1 MDQIYY
7 QSAISQA
14 KLIRTKEISAQ
25 ELLQLH
31 FERID
36 HVNPSINA
44 IVWQDREG
52 ALQLAKQL
60 DQEAAKG
67 EWRGPLHGVPITV
80 KDAFD
85 LVGSPSTWGDPQ
97 LIDNYPAED
106 ADVVARYKAAGA
118 NVFGK
123 TNVPLNLVDWQ
134 SFNEIYGTTHNPW
147 DLSRTPGGSSGG
159 SAAALATGMTA
170 LEAGSDIGSSIRN
183 PAHYSGVYGLKPT
196 WNVVPLRGHMPPG
209 WVSDIDIAVTGPM
222 ARTAE
227 DLSLAFDLLAGSD
240 HFADPAWRV
249 HCPADERKQL
259 KDFKVA
265 LKLDDPASPVDSAYS
280 NCLAAFAQKLEAT
293 GAMVVEAEPEL
304 DSQTYFELY
313 MRLLG
318 AARSVGVSEE
328 TIAHMRA
335 VPSAEDNP
343 VARHLLDHRLDGVE
357 MKHADWQVAHNE
369 RRLMRM
375 LFDQFFADYDILL
388 CPVCAGPAFPI
399 DEEGGRY
406 ERFIIVNGESVAE
419 IRQMFWAGYSGVV
432 GLPSTV
438 GPAGQVAG
446 LPVGYQ
452 AIAGYGRDRTALAF
466 SEAVAREIGGFVAPP
481 DYA

>member
-1 MDQIYY
+1 MDHIYY
-7 QSAISQA
+7 QSAIQQA
-14 KLIRTKEISAQ
+14 TLIRHKHLSAQ
-25 ELLQLH
+25 ELLQLQ
-31 FERID
+31 FERVD
-36 HVNPSINA
+36 QVNPGINA
-44 IVWQDREG
+44 IIWQDREG
-52 ALQLAKQL
+52 ALALAKQL
-60 DQEAAKG
+60 DAEVARG
-67 EWRGPLHGVPITV
+67 EFRGPLHGVPITV
-80 KDAFD
+80 KEAFD

-97 LIDNYPAED
+97 LIDNYPAVD

-118 NVFGK
+118 IVFGK

-134 SFNEIYGTTHNPW
+134 SFNDIYGTTYNPW
-147 DLSRTPGGSSGG
+147 DLTRTPGGSSGG

-209 WVSDIDIAVTGPM
+209 WVGDIDIAVTGPM

-227 DLSLAFDLLAGSD
+227 DLTLAFDLLAGSD
-240 HFADPAWRV
+240 RFADPAWRV
-249 HCPADERKQL
+249 HCPADERKRL

-265 LKLDDPASPVDSAYS
+265 LKLDDPASPVEAAYS
-280 NCLAAFAQKLEAT
+280 ARLAAFAQDLRAAGAT
-293 GAMVVEAEPEL
+293 VVEAEPEL
-304 DSQTYFELY
+304 DSQAYFELY

-318 AARSVGVSEE
+318 AARSVGMSAAA
-328 TIAHMRA
+328 IAHMRA
-335 VPSAEDNP
+335 VPSAADSP
-343 VARHLLDHRLDGVE
+343 VARHLLDHRMDGVE
-357 MKHADWQVAHNE
+357 MKHADWQVQHNE
-369 RRLMRM
+369 RRQIRM
-375 LFDQFFADYDILL
+375 LFDQFFDDYDILL

-406 ERFIIVNGESVAE
+406 ERFITVNNESVAE
-419 IRQMFWAGYSGVV
+419 IRQMFWAGYSGLI

-438 GPAGQVAG
+438 GPAGQVFG

-452 AIAGYGRDRTALAF
+452 AIAGYGWDRTALAF

-481 DYA
+481 L

>member
-1 MDQIYY
+1 MDQIHY

-14 KLIRTKEISAQ
+14 ALIRNNQISAQ

-31 FERID
+31 FERVDRI
-36 HVNPSINA
+36 NPAINA
-44 IVWQDREG
+44 IIWQDREG
-52 ALQLAKQL
+52 AQQLAKQL
-60 DQEAAKG
+60 DEEASRD

-80 KDAFD
+80 KEAFD
-85 LVGSPSTWGDPQ
+85 WVGSPSTWGDPK
-97 LIDNYPAED
+97 LVDNYPTED

-118 NVFGK
+118 IVFGK
-123 TNVPLNLVDWQ
+123 TNVPLNLVEWQ
-134 SFNEIYGTTHNPW
+134 SFNEIYGTTHNLW

-183 PAHYSGVYGLKPT
+183 PAHYSGVYGIKPT
-196 WNVVPLRGHMPPG
+196 WNVVPRRGHMPPG
-209 WVSDIDIAVTGPM
+209 WVGDIDIAVTGPM

-227 DLSLAFDLLAGSD
+227 DLTLAFDLLVGSD
-240 HFADPAWRV
+240 RFADPAWRV
-249 HCPADERKQL
+249 NCPADGRTRL
-259 KDFKVA
+259 RDFKVA
-265 LKLDDPASPVDSAYS
+265 LKLDDPASPVEVAYS
-280 NCLAAFAQKLEAT
+280 ERLAAFAQDLAAAGAT
-293 GAMVVEAEPEL
+293 VVETEPEL
-304 DSQTYFELY
+304 DSQAYFELY

-318 AARSVGVSEE
+318 AARSVGLSDEA
-328 TIAHMRA
+328 IAQLRA

-343 VARHLLDHRLDGVE
+343 VARYLLDHRMDGVE

-388 CPVCAGPAFPI
+388 CPVCAGPAFPL

-406 ERFIIVNGESVAE
+406 ERFITVNGESVAE
-419 IRQMFWAGYSGVV
+419 IRQMFWAGYSGVI

-438 GPAGQVAG
+438 GPAGQVGG

-466 SEAVAREIGGFVAPP
+466 SEAVACEIGGFVAPP
-481 DYA
+481 DYE